1 MLLRIGVLFFTVL
14 HVSSIVVIKSDNIEE
29 NSSLNGYI
37 SVISGHEEIRLVKLL
52 RGWVKKIL

>member
-52 RGWVKKIL
+52 RG